1 MSKCDYTEKT
11 VYMGIDV
18 HKKTLSCVAV
28 CRGMKDKHARM
39 PACPNAL
46 IAYIDNHFEGAYLK
60 TAYEAGFSGFHLHCC
75 LTDAGIDNIVVHPG
89 AIAVVSRD
97 RVKTDRRDATNIAKQ
112 LADGRLRPVFV
123 PSEEAVAM
131 REVSRLRRL
140 TVGACTRVAQQ
151 FKALLFRHGLIAHTE
166 DSTISRAWVKAKLAE
181 AKASKDIRRGLLYSM
196 ESLANEWIHL
206 KDKAKQIQKDAKA
219 MQSPEERALIDI
231 YKSAPGMG
239 DMQRFANNKQL
250 YSYLGL
256 TPTENSSGER
266 RYLGHISR
274 QGRSILRDIF
284 IEAAWTAVRKD
295 ERLLEIYQDIA
306 ARRGKQ
312 RAIVGMAR
320 RLAGHLRACVRKG
333 ESYNSEY
340 AYTARAKTF
349 ELAKAKAKAEAEAQ
363 AA

>member
-131 REVSRLRRL
+131 REVSRLRKL
-140 TVGACTRVAQQ
+140 TVRACTRAALQ

-181 AKASKDIRRGLLYSM
+181 AKASKDIHRGLLYSM

-206 KDKAKQIQKDAKA
+206 KDKAKQIQKDAEA

-284 IEAAWTAVRKD
+284 IEAAWSAVRKD

-340 AYTARAKTF
+340 AYTARALSF
-349 ELAKAKAKAEAEAQ
+349 ELAKAKAEAETQ